1 MSLSILTYYIIAF
14 IALSGLGVVFFNAE
28 SILAIC
34 FFIFVALIMHLDPI
48 SATLEEQKQ
57 GVRAELVSCMI
68 DGQKHFI
75 NSKKALCYK
84 KLQLISSL
92 KNITNIS

>member
-1 MSLSILTYYIIAF
+1 MSLNILAYYVIAF

-28 SILAIC
+28 SILSLC
-34 FFIFVALIMHLDPI
+34 FFIFVGLIMQNDPV

-57 GVRAELVSCMI
+57 AIRSELIGCMI
-68 DGQKHFI
+68 DFEKQFI

-92 KNITNIS
+92 NSINKAY